1 MRTAIWAAILFAFY
15 LALSGQW
22 GNVFLVGCGAV
33 ASVLVALAMT
43 RIEPKLL
50 EHPFAVG
57 RCLLL
62 YAPWLALQIL
72 VANLKVMRAVWT
84 PGRVRP
90 RVLRVP
96 CKLDGGLARAI
107 YANSITLTPGTV
119 SMLLEGDSILVH
131 ALTPEDAEG
140 VASGA
145 MHDRVRAL
153 EPGGDPPAAPN
164 PTPGLPGGEA

>member
-1 MRTAIWAAILFAFY
+1 MRIAIGAVLLFAFY
-15 LALSGQW
+15 LVLSGQW

-43 RIEPKLL
+43 RIEPKLI
-50 EHPFAVG
+50 ERPFAAV
-57 RCLLL
+57 RCAVI
-62 YAPWLALQIL
+62 YVPWLALQIL
-72 VANLKVMRAVWT
+72 IANLKVMRAVWM

-96 CKLDGGLARAI
+96 CELEGGRARAI

-153 EPGGDPPAAPN
+153 EPTADTPAAPT
-164 PTPGLPGGEA
+164 TPGAPGGEV